1 MGGWVSFFSNNKP
14 IKQNEGGWNLL
25 HTRGVVKG
33 GRGGFGGHPIFLEQ
47 RTEFHKE
54 IRFVIVNLFGE

>member
-1 MGGWVSFFSNNKP
+1 MGGWVSFLVTTNQSSRMK
-14 IKQNEGGWNLL
+14 EGG
-25 HTRGVVKG
+25 TYYIPGVVMG